1 MIGIDTNVLVRF
13 PVDDEPEQNRAARRF
28 FSQRTADDPAY
39 VSAIVIAETMW
50 VLNKRLKYPMPF
62 IMDVLHNL
70 LAADGVV
77 IEYAD
82 ELSALFCQAGPVGDL
97 PDYFVAWSARAVGC
111 GRTVTFDKTAARKIP
126 GMELLA

>member
-13 PVDDEPEQNRAARRF
+13 LVDDEPEQNRAARRF
-28 FSQRTADDPAY
+28 FSERTAEDPAY

-50 VLNKRLKYPMPF
+50 VLNRRLKYPMPV
-62 IMDVLHNL
+62 ITDVLHNL

-82 ELSALFCQAGPVGDL
+82 QLSVLFSQADPVGDL
-97 PDYFVAWSARAVGC
+97 PDYLIAWSARAAGC

>member
-13 PVDDEPEQNRAARRF
+13 LVDDEPEQNRAARRF
-28 FSQRTADDPAY
+28 FSERTAEDPAY

-50 VLNKRLKYPMPF
+50 VLNKRLKYPMPV

-82 ELSALFCQAGPVGDL
+82 QLSVLFSQADPVGDL
-97 PDYFVAWSARAVGC
+97 PDYLISWSARAAGC